1 MAFAGQEAEER
12 VLRMACVTEEIG
24 TPPKKRQTEP
34 VFSPGYTKRTRTPPP
49 APPAVRHRPFSV
61 QPPTPPTRDVGP
73 PSSTALIPTNV
84 SATHT
89 NIGADPSGRWNVG
102 AIMGLGGSETEG
114 SATAVAGGAGAGN
127 KLNNTG
133 KKRQPG
139 GILTTT
145 SYTPA
150 IDAGVAPLRKKGS
163 NGKRI
168 WRRMTGSR
176 RGSSGGGGGGGGSSV
191 KKGVRVTT
199 LLQPLRF
206 SLTREH

>member
-34 VFSPGYTKRTRTPPP
+34 VFSPG
-49 APPAVRHRPFSV
+49 
-61 QPPTPPTRDVGP
+61 
-73 PSSTALIPTNV
+73 
-84 SATHT
+84 ATHT

-102 AIMGLGGSETEG
+102 AIMGLGGSGTEG
-114 SATAVAGGAGAGN
+114 SATATAGGAGAGAGN
-127 KLNNTG
+127 KLNNTE

-163 NGKRI
+163 SGKRI

-176 RGSSGGGGGGGGSSV
+176 RGSSGGGGGG
-191 KKGVRVTT
+191 
-199 LLQPLRF
+199 
-206 SLTREH
+206 